1 MPKYKRDNEEE
12 QMTIKKYD
20 AIIIGAGIIGNSI
33 AYEMSLKG
41 QKTLSIDKLGG
52 SGFGSTAGSCAIIR
66 LYYSSPEGVALAR
79 EGYYYW
85 LDWNRYLNVTDPDGM
100 AYYKNTGAMVFKS
113 EGNDNLK
120 NIMKSLDTLGVG
132 YLELNPEEIR
142 SYLPQPDLRSF
153 HPQKLMD
160 DPGFGKA
167 TGKSVNGAV
176 FVPESGYVSDPKLS
190 THNVEMAARNV
201 GSDFLFNAEVSAV
214 LQKNGRVSGVSLQDG
229 TEISAPV
236 VVNVAGPHSYLIN
249 KMAGIEG
256 QMNIKTR
263 ALRVEVAH
271 VPSPEGVDWEKT
283 GIITSDSDLG
293 VYTRPETGNHF
304 LIGSEEP
311 DCDPLDYVD
320 PDNYNTD
327 FTDQNRVQAIREAM
341 RIPGLPIPNKP
352 QGLVDLYDVS
362 DDWYP
367 IYDKSSLPGFY
378 LAIGTSGNQY
388 KNAPVVGAFMSE
400 LIQYCENGID
410 HDKNPMKYKM
420 KYINHT
426 LDIGFFSRNREIN
439 QDSSFSVIG

>member
-1 MPKYKRDNEEE
+1 
-12 QMTIKKYD
+12 
-20 AIIIGAGIIGNSI
+20 
-33 AYEMSLKG
+33 
-41 QKTLSIDKLGG
+41 
-52 SGFGSTAGSCAIIR
+52 
-66 LYYSSPEGVALAR
+66 
-79 EGYYYW
+79 
-85 LDWNRYLNVTDPDGM
+85 M
-100 AYYKNTGAMVFKS
+100 AYYKNSGAMVFKS
-113 EGNDNLK
+113 KGNKNLK
-120 NIMKSLDTLGVG
+120 NVMKSLDALGVG
-132 YLELNPEEIR
+132 YLDLSPEEMT
-142 SYLPQPDLRSF
+142 SYLPHPDLRSY
-153 HPQKLMD
+153 HPQKLVD
-160 DPGFGKA
+160 NPDFGKP
-167 TGKSVNGAV
+167 TGDSVNGAL
-176 FVPESGYVSDPKLS
+176 FVPESGYISDPKLS

-201 GSDFLFNAEVSAV
+201 GSDFIFNAEVSAV
-214 LQKNGRVSGVSLQDG
+214 LQKNGHVSGVSLQDG
-229 TEISAPV
+229 TEILAPV
-236 VVNVAGPHSYLIN
+236 VVNVAGPHSYIIN
-249 KMAGIEG
+249 RMAGVED

-293 VYTRPETGNHF
+293 VYTRPEIGNHF

-327 FTDQNRVQAIREAM
+327 FTDQNRVQAMREAM
-341 RIPGLPIPNKP
+341 RIPDLPIPNKP

-388 KNAPVVGAFMSE
+388 KNAPVVGSFMSE
-400 LIQYCENGID
+400 LILYCENGTD